1 MTQAELRANIEG
13 CNLKVITT
21 KRLLVAKD
29 IARDKL
35 GKLQRIHNALRGYNA
50 VGGTYFTSDLKDSI
64 DECLHAVAYEKDIY
78 GAFVSRIGEEIR
90 KRVRV

>member
-1 MTQAELRANIEG
+1 MTQEELKAKLESYD
-13 CNLKVITT
+13 LKSLTT

-64 DECLHAVAYEKDIY
+64 DECRQAIACEKDIY
-78 GAFVSRIGEEIR
+78 GAFVSRISEEIR

>member
-1 MTQAELRANIEG
+1 MTQEELKAKLESYD
-13 CNLKVITT
+13 LKSLTT

-64 DECLHAVAYEKDIY
+64 DECLQAVAYEKDIY
-78 GAFVSRIGEEIR
+78 GAFVSRISEEIH
-90 KRVRV
+90 KRIRV